1 MSVNITM
8 QDSFETV
15 GAKMKILLSEQ
26 PALRAQLEIQ
36 LAKLDK
42 LDGLK
47 AKIDEAMAEV
57 LISRR
62 ERELRHRG
70 KQS

>member
-15 GAKMKILLSEQ
+15 GEKMKILVSEQ
-26 PALRAQLEIQ
+26 PALRARLETQ

-62 ERELRHRG
+62 ERERRQRG

>member
-1 MSVNITM
+1 MSVKITM
-8 QDSFETV
+8 KDSFETV
-15 GAKMKILLSEQ
+15 GEKVKILLAEQ
-26 PALRAQLEIQ
+26 PAALARLETQ

-47 AKIDEAMAEV
+47 AMIDAAMAEV

-62 ERELRHRG
+62 ERELRHSG
-70 KQS
+70 KQL

>member
-8 QDSFETV
+8 QDSFKTV
-15 GAKMKILLSEQ
+15 GEKVEILLSEQ
-26 PALRAQLEIQ
+26 PALRARLEIQ

-42 LDGLK
+42 LDELK

-62 ERELRHRG
+62 ERELRNHG
-70 KQS
+70 KQP

>member
-8 QDSFETV
+8 QDCFETV

>member
-1 MSVNITM
+1 
-8 QDSFETV
+8 
-15 GAKMKILLSEQ
+15 MKILLSEQ